1 MLMMVVLKSVTYC
14 SIILACFFIH
24 LLGIH
29 TDYLRW
35 IVVPP
40 HPQLFFFLISELIA
54 VKVFWILF
62 HEVTVYTLNN
72 IVLSS

>member
-14 SIILACFFIH
+14 SIILACSFIH

-29 TDYLRW
+29 TDFLMW

-40 HPQLFFFLISELIA
+40 LTPNFFFLVGELIA
-54 VKVFWILF
+54 VKLFWILF

-72 IVLSS
+72 TVLSS

>member
-14 SIILACFFIH
+14 SIILACSFIH

-29 TDYLRW
+29 TDFLMW

-40 HPQLFFFLISELIA
+40 HLQLFFLVGELIA
-54 VKVFWILF
+54 VKLFWILF